1 MSDAASS
8 ARALLAHVVS
18 VPDGWPAAQR
28 RRGQAVLGLAAVMVA
43 AVPVAAVLLALQDP
57 LAPVGVVLL
66 GVPVFLLVRAQVARG
81 QVDRAAWLLVGCFLV
96 LPVAGSV
103 AAGELRGSP
112 FLAVVCVVLAGVLLP
127 PRGVA
132 VVGGLALA
140 VLLGLPL
147 LLPVP
152 VAYTGADV
160 EAYLAVVVCLVTATA
175 AVGAS
180 VAQLG
185 FRGAHRSRLR
195 AEALADELRSA
206 NTLLEERV
214 RRRTAELTDAL
225 ARERRLSDALGELT
239 VRDPL
244 TGLFNRRHL
253 DDALLRLVSFSRR
266 SRTPLSV
273 AVIDL
278 DDFKSVNDRYTHVVG
293 DAVLREAAAVLGER
307 TRSADVLVRM
317 GGEEFALLMPGTG
330 RADAVGVCERMRV
343 DLAAHDWQRIRP
355 GLAVTASFGV
365 ATTWG
370 DVESGELLLLE
381 ADTLLLAAKRQ
392 GKNRVVEESAA

>member
-1 MSDAASS
+1 
-8 ARALLAHVVS
+8 
-18 VPDGWPAAQR
+18 
-28 RRGQAVLGLAAVMVA
+28 
-43 AVPVAAVLLALQDP
+43 
-57 LAPVGVVLL
+57 
-66 GVPVFLLVRAQVARG
+66 
-81 QVDRAAWLLVGCFLV
+81 
-96 LPVAGSV
+96 
-103 AAGELRGSP
+103 
-112 FLAVVCVVLAGVLLP
+112 
-127 PRGVA
+127 
-132 VVGGLALA
+132 
-140 VLLGLPL
+140 
-147 LLPVP
+147 
-152 VAYTGADV
+152 
-160 EAYLAVVVCLVTATA
+160 VCLVTATA

-206 NTLLEERV
+206 NALLEERV
-214 RRRTAELTDAL
+214 RGRTAELTDAL